1 METFSALLAICAGKS
16 PVTGEFPAQRP
27 VTWSFDVFFDL
38 CQNKHLSK
46 QWRGWWFE
54 TPSSPSWC
62 LCNVMIGNHL
72 RCWYQHET
80 HNNWHLRLYG
90 WITQY
95 YVYSISLLITNSPRI
110 FGTRDNSV
118 QFSMTSTLFI
128 QQRVRNIL
136 RSKRCIPV
144 YMSIQLAL
152 FLLTV
157 SLSATDHW

>member
-110 FGTRDNSV
+110 FGKRV
-118 QFSMTSTLFI
+118 ITLFSS
-128 QQRVRNIL
+128 VWHL
-136 RSKRCIPV
+136 RFSSNNGFEIYYVLRDVFLSIWV
-144 YMSIQLAL
+144 YN
-152 FLLTV
+152 
-157 SLSATDHW
+157 